1 MKMLQLIT
9 ASGTNAAE
17 IGKDYSESCDGVR
30 WEEPCDS
37 CFPHGL
43 GSVCL
48 TCDDENT
55 VELVQRKIAQD
66 DRIVR
71 YWSMGYDY
79 RE

>member
-1 MKMLQLIT
+1 MKLLQLIT
-9 ASGTNAAE
+9 ASGTDAAE
-17 IGKDYSESCDGVR
+17 IGKDYRESCDGVR
-30 WEEPCDS
+30 WEEPCDN

-48 TCDDENT
+48 TCDDENA

-71 YWSMGYDY
+71 YWSMGHNY